1 MTHVV
6 RQAESDAVPVRRV
19 YLVAG
24 ELSGDILGAG
34 LMRALK
40 ARHPGVEFR
49 GLGGPRMLA
58 EGLASLYPLET
69 LSVMGL
75 VEVLK
80 HLPELVRVRRHLRR
94 DALAWQP
101 DIMVGI
107 DAPDFNLGLE
117 RQLREAGITTAHYVS
132 PSVWAWRQG
141 RVKGIARSVDAML
154 TFLPFEA
161 AFYVKHRVPVAFVG
175 HPLADELPLVNDRQ
189 SARRAFGLEPDEEVL
204 ALLPGSRRNEL
215 RFMAATFVEAAQR
228 LVETRERLRVVI
240 PAATPERRQELEV
253 LLQQRPALRDRVML
267 LDGQAREAMVASDLV
282 LLASGTAALEAML
295 CHRPMLVGYRMAP
308 MTHRIARW
316 MVKTP
321 WISLPN
327 LIAQESLVPELIQDE
342 ANAEAIARQLEA
354 MLSDPQGRSAL
365 ETRFA
370 AMHEGLQ
377 RDASRRAAEAIE
389 ALVAGRPLPP
399 SVAPECA
406 QEVADPDSAVSDAGA
421 SNKTAAG
428 ASNKTAAGASH
439 KTAAGASHKT
449 AAGASHKL
457 ASQDS
462 DTGAAPTQ
470 ARGDTDGR

>member
-1 MTHVV
+1 MTHAARDV
-6 RQAESDAVPVRRV
+6 ASETGSIRRV

-24 ELSGDILGAG
+24 ELSGDILGAS

-40 ARHPGVEFR
+40 ARHPEVAFR
-49 GLGGPRMLA
+49 GLGGPRMIA
-58 EGLASLYPLET
+58 EGLESLYPLET

-75 VEVLK
+75 VEVIK
-80 HLPELVRVRRHLRR
+80 HLPELIRVRRTLRR
-94 DALAWQP
+94 DALDWEP

-117 RQLREAGITTAHYVS
+117 RQLRESGITTAHYVS

-175 HPLADELPLVNDRQ
+175 HPLADELPLVNDRRATREALGIAAD
-189 SARRAFGLEPDEEVL
+189 ARVL
-204 ALLPGSRRNEL
+204 ALLPGSRRNEI
-215 RFMAATFVEAAQR
+215 RFMGETFLEAAER
-228 LVETRERLRVVI
+228 LVKARPGLAVVI
-240 PAATPERRQELEV
+240 PAATPERRQELEA
-253 LLQQRPALRDRVML
+253 LLAARPALAACVSL

-308 MTHRIARW
+308 MTHRIARL
-316 MVKTP
+316 MVKTE

-327 LIAQESLVPELIQDE
+327 LIARESLVPELIQDE
-342 ANAEAIARQLEA
+342 ASSEAIATRLGELLDDEAARTALEA
-354 MLSDPQGRSAL
+354 
-365 ETRFA
+365 RFA

-389 ALVAGRPLPP
+389 ALVAGQPLPD
-399 SVAPECA
+399 SVSPRLAE
-406 QEVADPDSAVSDAGA
+406 EVAEATADETDDVRQEA
-421 SNKTAAG
+421 SG
-428 ASNKTAAGASH
+428 
-439 KTAAGASHKT
+439 
-449 AAGASHKL
+449 
-457 ASQDS
+457 
-462 DTGAAPTQ
+462 
-470 ARGDTDGR
+470 GR